1 MTDFSGRLV
10 SYGLALET
18 TRGTAV
24 APQYWARWESSDFID
39 AGRTVLNQS
48 AIDVLNKYSGAEV
61 VEQWST
67 GQLSGKVT
75 DHTVGLLLFAAFGGY
90 TKAAHAG
97 ETTVFDHTFTES
109 QLNASPSL
117 TITRVDPNVTNQF
130 TMCMLNSFE
139 LTAKAGDFVRHASNF
154 VGNPSASATATPNFV
169 VEQEFVA
176 RHVSVTFNGG
186 SAIPVNSFKL
196 SYHKGVSPYWILGQN
211 NPGNIYATAIEIK
224 GEMVLRY
231 TDDTYKTMRFNNTP
245 QSVVVDIKNT
255 QVTIG
260 NTTNP
265 ELKFTMP
272 LCYVN
277 EWKLEQGL
285 ESIVT
290 QTVGFEAAY
299 NLGTS
304 SAITAVLT
312 NTHTQYNP
320 AGVS

>member
-24 APQYWARWESSDFID
+24 APQYWARWESSDFLD
-39 AGRTVLNQS
+39 TGTTVLNQS
-48 AIDVLNKYSGAEV
+48 AINVLNKYSGAEV
-61 VEQWST
+61 VEQWSA
-67 GQLSGKVT
+67 GQLAGKVT
-75 DHTVGLLLFAAFGGY
+75 DHTVGLLLYAAFGSY
-90 TKAAHAG
+90 TKAAHSG

-117 TITRVDPNVTNQF
+117 TIVRVDPNVTNQF

-139 LTAKAGDFVRHASNF
+139 LHVKAGDYVRHTSNF
-154 VGNPSASATATPNFV
+154 VGNPSTSTTATPTFV
-169 VEQEFVA
+169 VEQEFIA
-176 RHVSVTFNGG
+176 RHVSVVFNGG
-186 SAIPVNSFKL
+186 SAIPVTSFKL
-196 SYHKGVSPYWILGQN
+196 TYSKGVSPYWILGQN
-211 NPGNIYATAIEIK
+211 NPGNIYAKDITIK

-231 TDDTYKTMRFNNTP
+231 SDDSYKNMRFNATP

-265 ELKFTMP
+265 ELKITMP
-272 LCYVN
+272 QCYVDQ
-277 EWKLEQGL
+277 WKVEQGL
-285 ESIVT
+285 ENIVQ
-290 QTVGFEAAY
+290 QTVGFEATYSVTA
-299 NLGTS
+299 GT
-304 SAITAVLT
+304 AISAVLT